1 MLLAEFRRV
10 RHTQETTPATCL
22 PIRSA
27 MNSSTNR
34 FQRLHLETLESREYL
49 TAVANAQPFP
59 DVEDIGSFRQ
69 WYLNAVNAPEV
80 WEAGF
85 TGEGVVVAVIDSGVN
100 YLHSD
105 LDDNAWINTGEIPD
119 NGIDDDGNGFL
130 DDVHGWDFFDSD
142 NDPID
147 ELNHGSHV
155 AGIVA
160 AEDNGTGSIGVAP
173 NATIMPIR
181 VLGGED
187 GTGSSRDIASGIYYA
202 VNNGADIINISIGS
216 EEANRWIRRA
226 VAFAEQRDVLI
237 VTSAGNES
245 AAVPNYPA
253 AYGPSH
259 NNILSVGAYNTSF
272 TIADFSNGVG
282 DSGVTQ
288 VDAPGVA
295 IYSTTLENEYRLFS
309 GTSMASPAVAGIAAL
324 ALEANPALTA
334 TELLNLIVAGST
346 IEVANSDAL
355 GGANAAQIVADAW
368 EPVRPDV
375 FDVPGDIDG
384 DGELAFNDYLVLSS
398 NFGMVEATFADGDMD
413 GDGRVDFTDYLL
425 LSGWFAIQNDAIV
438 ADTPDAGPTAAATD
452 AAFAT
457 V

>member
-1 MLLAEFRRV
+1 MLLAEFWRV
-10 RHTQETTPATCL
+10 RHTQGTTPATCL
-22 PIRSA
+22 PIGSA
-27 MNSSTNR
+27 MNSSTYR

-69 WYLNAVNAPEV
+69 WYLNAINAPEV

-119 NGIDDDGNGFL
+119 NGIDDDGNGFR

-187 GTGSSRDIASGIYYA
+187 GTGNSRDIASGIYYA

-282 DSGVTQ
+282 GQ
-288 VDAPGVA
+288 RR
-295 IYSTTLENEYRLFS
+295 N
-309 GTSMASPAVAGIAAL
+309 TSRRAGRGDLQHDVGKTNIGCSAEPAWLHRQLPASQPLRWKPI
-324 ALEANPALTA
+324 
-334 TELLNLIVAGST
+334 
-346 IEVANSDAL
+346 
-355 GGANAAQIVADAW
+355 
-368 EPVRPDV
+368 RP
-375 FDVPGDIDG
+375 
-384 DGELAFNDYLVLSS
+384 
-398 NFGMVEATFADGDMD
+398 
-413 GDGRVDFTDYLL
+413 
-425 LSGWFAIQNDAIV
+425 
-438 ADTPDAGPTAAATD
+438 
-452 AAFAT
+452 
-457 V
+457 